1 MTENRRPYKRSMKN
15 FLIMKELQLKFA
27 VTIILLL
34 LVMFGFFTLQTSA
47 TLKMIYDQGVTVEA
61 GEKIQYFQMT
71 FGGVYLV
78 FILFF
83 SIYLSHRIA
92 GPLYRIEKDLKALS
106 GDGDLTRVFRLRKN
120 DEMQEV
126 AQAINVMLTGLRD
139 RIAGAR
145 EEREEALEKIVQL
158 ADGLCVDEGSPEEK
172 AKSLESL
179 KAAADDLCDIDDR
192 YFKI

>member
-1 MTENRRPYKRSMKN
+1 MTENQRPYKRSMKN
-15 FLIMKELQLKFA
+15 YLIMKELQLKFA

-34 LVMFGFFTLQTSA
+34 LFMFGFFTIQTSA

-61 GEKIQYFQMT
+61 AERIQLFQLT
-71 FGGVYLV
+71 FGGIYCV

-126 AQAINVMLTGLRD
+126 AQAINVMLAGLRD

-145 EEREEALEKIVQL
+145 EEREKELEKITRL
-158 ADGLCVDEGSPEEK
+158 ADGCCAGESSPGER
-172 AKSLESL
+172 AKNLESL
-179 KAAADDLCDIDDR
+179 KAAIADLCEIDGR
-192 YFKI
+192 FFRV